1 MGFALDLGGL
11 MRRAG
16 LASPTPEPTPAP
28 ASNDSTPP
36 ASPANR
42 LTTAPDVSHLATLAG
57 VAAPVDNPPEPPELR
72 GSPANDD
79 PAPDPPHRLRR
90 VWLARMSMLG
100 MDEGKA
106 LALADRLESRDFD
119 GDDRRACV
127 ECSHLGNG
135 GRCLAAAAGRL
146 RNTDRRHE
154 PVLDVLQRCEGF
166 GLRKGMQ

>member
-1 MGFALDLGGL
+1 
-11 MRRAG
+11 
-16 LASPTPEPTPAP
+16 
-28 ASNDSTPP
+28 
-36 ASPANR
+36 
-42 LTTAPDVSHLATLAG
+42 
-57 VAAPVDNPPEPPELR
+57 
-72 GSPANDD
+72 
-79 PAPDPPHRLRR
+79 
-90 VWLARMSMLG
+90 MSMLG